1 MDKHQIIMHELLEL
15 AFRLDITV
23 RRERLGSEDEP
34 VQSGL
39 AWIDNQPVLFLDSSI
54 SSIEAVDVIVKEL
67 AGFPL
72 EDVYIKPGI
81 RALFYAAPEDDA
93 TPE

>member
-54 SSIEAVDVIVKEL
+54 SSIEAVDVLVKEL
-67 AGFPL
+67 VGFPL

-81 RALFYAAPEDDA
+81 RALFDAAPEDDA